1 MSVLEIV
8 VPLALLIVGAAL
20 VAFAWAASRGQFD
33 DMTTPAVRMLF
44 DDDRPASEAPPA
56 PEAPPR
62 DLAEPRR
69 ED

>member
-20 VAFAWAASRGQFD
+20 VAFVWAASGGQFD

-44 DDDRPASEAPPA
+44 DDDRPAPEA
-56 PEAPPR
+56 PEAPPP
-62 DLAEPRR
+62 DLAEPRPG
-69 ED
+69 D

>member
-20 VAFAWAASRGQFD
+20 CAFAWAASRGQFD

-44 DDDRPASEAPPA
+44 DDDRPAPGAAPSAPP
-56 PEAPPR
+56 
-62 DLAEPRR
+62 DLAEPRTR
-69 ED
+69 D

>member
-44 DDDRPASEAPPA
+44 DDDRPASEAP
-56 PEAPPR
+56 EAPPR

>member
-1 MSVLEIV
+1 VSVLEIV

-44 DDDRPASEAPPA
+44 DDDHPA
-56 PEAPPR
+56 PEAAETKAPG
-62 DLAEPRR
+62 LAEPRPG
-69 ED
+69 D